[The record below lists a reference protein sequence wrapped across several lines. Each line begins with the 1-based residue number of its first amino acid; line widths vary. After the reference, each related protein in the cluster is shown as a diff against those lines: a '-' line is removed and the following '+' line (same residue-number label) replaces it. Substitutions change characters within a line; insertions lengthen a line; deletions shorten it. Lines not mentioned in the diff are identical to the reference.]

1 MMQKFKETFTA
12 GDGSQLVRATFT
24 VGPYVGGPSLAGVHN
39 PRETWNNWAM
49 PFLTFDGVVE
59 LAEWVQVQINNG
71 YLEYCGGPSVD
82 DSGRVFWNNTENV
95 QAGGEI
101 FCTYFDEYGDEPFFD
116 VRNFGWAFEL
126 SGGE

>member
-1 MMQKFKETFTA
+1 MQKFKETFTA

-59 LAEWVQVQINNG
+59 LAEKIALFPANKLVTV
-71 YLEYCGGPSVD
+71 
-82 DSGRVFWNNTENV
+82 
-95 QAGGEI
+95 
-101 FCTYFDEYGDEPFFD
+101 
-116 VRNFGWAFEL
+116 EL
-126 SGGE
+126 ADIALKPAA